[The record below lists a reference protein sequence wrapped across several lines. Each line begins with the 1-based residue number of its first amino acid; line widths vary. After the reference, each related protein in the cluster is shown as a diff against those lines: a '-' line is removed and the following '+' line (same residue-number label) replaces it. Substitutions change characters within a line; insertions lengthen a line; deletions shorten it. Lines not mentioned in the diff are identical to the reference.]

1 MDKKALQLWRA
12 IRKATVLSG
21 NGEMAPL
28 LQILKFEQETKK
40 SDGLRV
46 VKRRVL

>member
-1 MDKKALQLWRA
+1 M
-12 IRKATVLSG
+12 SG

-46 VKRRVL
+46 VKRSFVSRNQSPDSRPVSDLAC